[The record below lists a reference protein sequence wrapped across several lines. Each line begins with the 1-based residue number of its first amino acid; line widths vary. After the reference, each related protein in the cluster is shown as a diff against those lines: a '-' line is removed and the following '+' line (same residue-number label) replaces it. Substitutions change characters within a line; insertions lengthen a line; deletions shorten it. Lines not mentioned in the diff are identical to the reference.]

1 MADTEWISIKDK
13 LPVADKEVEVS
24 YADGT
29 TSLGYFN
36 YPAGHMFCYDLVG
49 RRLNCGSVAYWRPK
63 QRGPV
68 PSD

>member
-1 MADTEWISIKDK
+1 MADNGWISVKDR
-13 LPVADKEVEVS
+13 LPVADKEVEIS

-36 YPAGHMFCYDLVG
+36 YPGGHTFWYDLVG
-49 RRLNCGSVAYWRPK
+49 HRLTCGKVLYWRPK

-68 PSD
+68 PS